1 MDDTIKHP
9 SFWEGLVRLLSC
21 YSIVYRDGKKFAV
34 PVNSREEF
42 ISIRNHSLNLAN
54 LSLARKG
61 NKSAKGRL
69 AQFNYSLAAPDSP
82 TPTPSN
88 KGKGID
94 SIVNKGG
101 FPLKNADVVG
111 NSVGMDV
118 DHIEDVQPV
127 VDKVLELK
135 DRIGLLMMERTASG
149 KGLHI
154 VFKRDYAL
162 SQEENIRKAAD
173 IIGVEPDMGAKDIT
187 RVFFASSGNETDLI
201 YLDDGLFQNEA
212 TPTPSPSSVDG
223 EGRRA
228 PKETQTEG
236 TQKDQ
241 EHNKET
247 NSLPLHGERMPVG
260 QERGRCDSSLDY
272 LGIPY
277 SLIIDKWWEMYH
289 NGQTPVVSN
298 RDTLTYEL
306 AVNLRHICGF
316 DEALMDKVIPCY
328 DGFPQEQKLKCIRSA
343 IEAKRTQMPRKLREL
358 LEALTS
364 SNVTN
369 LDMLDTID
377 RIKDEDDAMY
387 GRMLPTMPMGIRD
400 CMEAN
405 GDALAMPTLLV
416 SCACIGALAT
426 NVKLKV
432 HHKARGLNIYPFVC
446 GEFASGKG
454 QMDPVFEEWT
464 RDLQKDADECY
475 EKEDEWRRKA
485 VTKKS
490 GTTEAEPKLPVRM
503 LPLNNTLA
511 NIAERLG
518 NVKGKHAISFTP
530 EADMVF
536 SKWRGCMTDF
546 TVMVRIAYDEAR
558 FDREAKSAEAVRV
571 HIPNLLWN
579 VIMCGTQDS
588 LYRLV
593 TNVTDGF
600 LSRICLCKT
609 PDNTWE
615 RYQDRDTNFTDIQR
629 HNIQMMSRML
639 TLAEGTMEG
648 EELEE
653 LGKAWLEE
661 IRILSMKSWDKVL
674 ARQRFRG
681 CINSQRVSGA
691 ILLCKCLEKL
701 YNDCGNDIDK
711 AEREL
716 KRSPRCWMRYIDE
729 CFENRYMDQVFQ
741 VVTDAMLDITLYFF
755 RERLAEAYAD
765 KDYAKV
771 TSAPVKSKS
780 ANSTVYDLLPTEFTF
795 EQAMSQAIDVKGVNI
810 SANNVSQMLKNWK
823 NHGLV
828 EYLGSK
834 RYSKNLSSVNLSKC
848 QGGNFS

>member
-1 MDDTIKHP
+1 M
-9 SFWEGLVRLLSC
+9 SC

-34 PVNSREEF
+34 PVNSRTEF
-42 ISIRNHSLNLAN
+42 LAIRNHSLNLAN

-69 AQFNYSLAAPDSP
+69 AQFNYSLA
-82 TPTPSN
+82 TPSCPTGISTHTPMLSTSN
-88 KGKGID
+88 FPRDGEERLAQNGKTP
-94 SIVNKGG
+94 NEG
-101 FPLKNADVVG
+101 FPLKNAHGVG

-118 DHIEDVQPV
+118 DHIKDVKPV
-127 VDKVLELK
+127 IDRILERK
-135 DRIGLLMMERTASG
+135 DRIGLLMMERSASG
-149 KGLHI
+149 NGLHI
-154 VFKRDYAL
+154 VFRRNYAL
-162 SQEENIRKAAD
+162 DQVENIKAVAD
-173 IIGVEPDMGAKDIT
+173 VIGVKPDMGAKDIT
-187 RVFFASSGNETDLI
+187 RVFFASSGSETDLLF
-201 YLDDGLFQNEA
+201 LDDELFENA
-212 TPTPSPSSVDG
+212 TPNPVPSPVEG
-223 EGRRA
+223 EGGKVGNDSEKIS
-228 PKETQTEG
+228 PE
-236 TQKDQ
+236 Q
-241 EHNKET
+241 EKGRVE
-247 NSLPLHGERMPVG
+247 NS
-260 QERGRCDSSLDY
+260 SY

-277 SLIIDKWWEMYH
+277 SAIIDKWWEMYH

-316 DEALMDKVIPCY
+316 DEELLDKIIPCY
-328 DGFPQEQKLKCIRSA
+328 DGFPQEQKMKCIRSA
-343 IEAKRTQMPRKLREL
+343 LEAKRTQMPRKLREL
-358 LEALTS
+358 LEAMTS
-364 SNVTN
+364 SSVTN
-369 LDMLDTID
+369 LDVLDAID

-387 GRMLPTMPMGIRD
+387 GKMLPTMPMGIRD

-454 QMDPVFEEWT
+454 QMDQVFEAWT

-475 EKEDEWRRKA
+475 EKEDEWKRKA

-518 NVKGKHAISFTP
+518 NTKGKHAISFTP

-546 TVMVRIAYDEAR
+546 TVMVRIAYDESR

-571 HIPNLLWN
+571 HIPHLLWN

-615 RYQDRDTNFTDIQR
+615 RYQDRDTNFTDVQR
-629 HNIQMMSRML
+629 YNIQLMSRML

-661 IRILSMKSWDKVL
+661 IRITSMKSWDKVL

-701 YNDCGNDIDK
+701 YIDCESNIDK

-716 KRSPRCWMRYIDE
+716 KRSPKCWMKYIDE

-755 RERLAEAYAD
+755 REKLAEAYAD

-771 TSAPVKSKS
+771 TSEPVKRKS
-780 ANSTVYDLLPTEFTF
+780 ANSTVYDLLPTEFSF

-834 RYSKNLSSVNLSKC
+834 QYRKNLSSVNLSNC
-848 QGGNFS
+848 QGG

>member
-1 MDDTIKHP
+1 M
-9 SFWEGLVRLLSC
+9 SC

-42 ISIRNHSLNLAN
+42 LAIRNHSLNLAN

-69 AQFNYSLAAPDSP
+69 AQFNYSLM
-82 TPTPSN
+82 TPSCPA
-88 KGKGID
+88 GILPRNGEEEV
-94 SIVNKGG
+94 SNG
-101 FPLKNADVVG
+101 FPLKNAHGVG

-118 DHIEDVQPV
+118 DHIEDVKPV
-127 VDKVLELK
+127 IERISEQK
-135 DRIGLLMMERTASG
+135 DRIGLLMMERSASG
-149 KGLHI
+149 NGLHI
-154 VFKRDYAL
+154 VFRRNYAL
-162 SQEENIRKAAD
+162 NQEENIKSVAD
-173 IIGVEPDMGAKDIT
+173 VIGVEPDMGAKDIT
-187 RVFFASSGNETDLI
+187 RVFFASSGSETDLLF
-201 YLDDGLFQNEA
+201 LDDELFENA
-212 TPTPSPSSVDG
+212 PPNPVPSPMEG
-223 EGRRA
+223 EGRENSNDSEKTKTTDSAR
-228 PKETQTEG
+228 
-236 TQKDQ
+236 Q
-241 EHNKET
+241 E
-247 NSLPLHGERMPVG
+247 SGDVG
-260 QERGRCDSSLDY
+260 VSSY

-277 SLIIDKWWEMYH
+277 SDIIDKWWEMYH

-328 DGFPQEQKLKCIRSA
+328 DGFPQEQKLKCIHSA

-400 CMEAN
+400 CLEAN

-834 RYSKNLSSVNLSKC
+834 RYTKNLSSVNLSKC

>member
-1 MDDTIKHP
+1 M
-9 SFWEGLVRLLSC
+9 SC

-42 ISIRNHSLNLAN
+42 LAIRNHSLNLAN

-69 AQFNYSLAAPDSP
+69 AQFNYSLM
-82 TPTPSN
+82 TPSCPA
-88 KGKGID
+88 GILPRD
-94 SIVNKGG
+94 GEEEVSNG
-101 FPLKNADVVG
+101 FPLKNAHGVG

-118 DHIEDVQPV
+118 DHIEDVKPV
-127 VDKVLELK
+127 IERILEQK
-135 DRIGLLMMERTASG
+135 DRIGLLMMERSASG
-149 KGLHI
+149 NGLHI

-173 IIGVEPDMGAKDIT
+173 VIGVEPDMGAKDIT
-187 RVFFASSGNETDLI
+187 RVFFASSGSETDLLF
-201 YLDDGLFQNEA
+201 LDDELFENA
-212 TPTPSPSSVDG
+212 PPNPVPSPMEG
-223 EGRRA
+223 EGRENSNDSEKTKTTDSAR
-228 PKETQTEG
+228 
-236 TQKDQ
+236 Q
-241 EHNKET
+241 E
-247 NSLPLHGERMPVG
+247 SGGVG
-260 QERGRCDSSLDY
+260 VSSY

-328 DGFPQEQKLKCIRSA
+328 DGFPQEQKLKCIHSA

-400 CMEAN
+400 CLEAN

-518 NVKGKHAISFTP
+518 NTKGKHAISFTP

-716 KRSPRCWMRYIDE
+716 KKSPRCWMRYIDE

-834 RYSKNLSSVNLSKC
+834 RYTKNLSSVNLSKC

>member
-1 MDDTIKHP
+1 M
-9 SFWEGLVRLLSC
+9 SC

-42 ISIRNHSLNLAN
+42 LAIRNHSLNLAN

-69 AQFNYSLAAPDSP
+69 AQFNYSLM
-82 TPTPSN
+82 TPSSPA
-88 KGKGID
+88 GILPRD
-94 SIVNKGG
+94 GEEEVSNS
-101 FPLKNADVVG
+101 FPLKNAHGVG

-118 DHIEDVQPV
+118 DHIEDVKPV
-127 VDKVLELK
+127 IERILEQK
-135 DRIGLLMMERTASG
+135 DRIGLLMMERSASG
-149 KGLHI
+149 NGLHI
-154 VFKRDYAL
+154 VFRRNYAL
-162 SQEENIRKAAD
+162 DQVENIKAVAD
-173 IIGVEPDMGAKDIT
+173 VIGVEPDMGAKDIT
-187 RVFFASSGNETDLI
+187 RVFFASSGSETDLLF
-201 YLDDGLFQNEA
+201 LDDELFENA
-212 TPTPSPSSVDG
+212 PPTPVPSPMEG
-223 EGRRA
+223 EGRENSNDSEKTKTTDSAR
-228 PKETQTEG
+228 
-236 TQKDQ
+236 Q
-241 EHNKET
+241 E
-247 NSLPLHGERMPVG
+247 SGGVG
-260 QERGRCDSSLDY
+260 VSSY

-277 SLIIDKWWEMYH
+277 SDIIDKWWEMYH

-639 TLAEGTMEG
+639 SLAEGTMEG

-729 CFENRYMDQVFQ
+729 CFENQYMDQVFQ

-834 RYSKNLSSVNLSKC
+834 RYTKNLSSVNLSKC

>member
-1 MDDTIKHP
+1 M
-9 SFWEGLVRLLSC
+9 SC

-42 ISIRNHSLNLAN
+42 LAIRNHSLNLAN

-69 AQFNYSLAAPDSP
+69 AQFNYSLM
-82 TPTPSN
+82 TPSSPA
-88 KGKGID
+88 GILPRD
-94 SIVNKGG
+94 GEEEVSNS
-101 FPLKNADVVG
+101 FPLKNAHGVG

-118 DHIEDVQPV
+118 DHIEDVKPV
-127 VDKVLELK
+127 IERILEQK
-135 DRIGLLMMERTASG
+135 DRIGLLMMERSASG
-149 KGLHI
+149 NGLHI
-154 VFKRDYAL
+154 VFRRNYAL
-162 SQEENIRKAAD
+162 DQVENIKAVAD
-173 IIGVEPDMGAKDIT
+173 VIGVEPDMGAKDIT
-187 RVFFASSGNETDLI
+187 RVFFASSGSETDLLF
-201 YLDDGLFQNEA
+201 LDDELFENA
-212 TPTPSPSSVDG
+212 PPTPVPSPMEG
-223 EGRRA
+223 EGRENSNDSEKTKTTDSAR
-228 PKETQTEG
+228 
-236 TQKDQ
+236 Q
-241 EHNKET
+241 E
-247 NSLPLHGERMPVG
+247 SGGVG
-260 QERGRCDSSLDY
+260 VSSY

-277 SLIIDKWWEMYH
+277 SDIIDKWWEMYH

-400 CMEAN
+400 CLEAN

-639 TLAEGTMEG
+639 SLAEGTMEG

-834 RYSKNLSSVNLSKC
+834 RYTKNLSSVNLSKC

>member
-1 MDDTIKHP
+1 M
-9 SFWEGLVRLLSC
+9 SC

-42 ISIRNHSLNLAN
+42 LAIRNHSLNLAN

-69 AQFNYSLAAPDSP
+69 AQFNYSLA
-82 TPTPSN
+82 TPSCPTGILPRDGEERLAQN
-88 KGKGID
+88 GKTP
-94 SIVNKGG
+94 NEG
-101 FPLKNADVVG
+101 FPLKNAHGVG

-118 DHIEDVQPV
+118 DHIEDVKPV
-127 VDKVLELK
+127 IERILEQK
-135 DRIGLLMMERTASG
+135 DRIGLLMMERSASG
-149 KGLHI
+149 NGLHI
-154 VFKRDYAL
+154 VFRRNYAL
-162 SQEENIRKAAD
+162 DQVENIKAVAD
-173 IIGVEPDMGAKDIT
+173 VIGVEPDMGAKDIT
-187 RVFFASSGNETDLI
+187 RVFFASSGSETDLLF
-201 YLDDGLFQNEA
+201 LDDELFENA
-212 TPTPSPSSVDG
+212 TPATPNPVPSPVEG
-223 EGRRA
+223 EGGKVSNDSEKNS
-228 PKETQTEG
+228 PE
-236 TQKDQ
+236 Q
-241 EHNKET
+241 EKGHIE
-247 NSLPLHGERMPVG
+247 NS
-260 QERGRCDSSLDY
+260 SY

-277 SLIIDKWWEMYH
+277 SDIIDKWWEMYH

-316 DEALMDKVIPCY
+316 DEELLDKIIPCY
-328 DGFPQEQKLKCIRSA
+328 DGFPQEQKMKCIRSA
-343 IEAKRTQMPRKLREL
+343 LEAKRTQMPRKLREL
-358 LEALTS
+358 LEVLTS
-364 SNVTN
+364 SSVTN
-369 LDMLDTID
+369 LDVLDAID

-387 GRMLPTMPMGIRD
+387 GKLLPTMPMGIRD

-405 GDALAMPTLLV
+405 GDTLAMPTLLV

-454 QMDPVFEEWT
+454 QMDQVFEAWT

-475 EKEDEWRRKA
+475 EKEDEWKRKA

-518 NVKGKHAISFTP
+518 NTKGKHAISFTP

-571 HIPNLLWN
+571 HIPHLLWN

-661 IRILSMKSWDKVL
+661 IRITSMKSWDKVL

-681 CINSQRVSGA
+681 CINSQRVAGA

-701 YNDCGNDIDK
+701 YLDCESDFERT
-711 AEREL
+711 EREL
-716 KRSPRCWMRYIDE
+716 KRSPKCWMKYVDD

-755 RERLAEAYAD
+755 REKLAEAYAD
-765 KDYAKV
+765 KDYANV
-771 TSAPVKSKS
+771 TSEPVKRKS
-780 ANSTVYDLLPTEFTF
+780 ANSTVYDLLPTEFSF
-795 EQAMSQAIDVKGVNI
+795 EQAMSQAIEVKGVNI

-828 EYLGSK
+828 DYLGSK
-834 RYSKNLSSVNLSKC
+834 QYRKNLSSVNLSNC
-848 QGGNFS
+848 QGG